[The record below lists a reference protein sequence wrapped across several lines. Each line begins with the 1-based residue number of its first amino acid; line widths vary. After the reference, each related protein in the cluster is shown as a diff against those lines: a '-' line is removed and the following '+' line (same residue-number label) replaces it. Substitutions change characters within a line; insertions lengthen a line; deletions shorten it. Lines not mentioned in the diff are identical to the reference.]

1 MSETNEIMVDSSIL
15 SAYKDGDMRARELI
29 RNAIDRN
36 IIIQISTCIK
46 V

>member
-15 SAYKDGDMRARELI
+15 NAYKEGDIRARELI

-36 IIIQISTCIK
+36 INIDIF